1 MNTKAYFSETYRVS
15 IHKNQQIEAVYTN
28 DPDVIASVL
37 DLDKKWFAEGD
48 AKIMGLDIE
57 YCTNKQ
63 LKDKRMAVIQLAMP
77 RHVLV
82 YQCARYEQIK

>member
-1 MNTKAYFSETYRVS
+1 MNTKACFSETYSVS
-15 IHKNQQIEAVYTN
+15 IHKDQQIEAVYTN

-37 DLDKKWFAEGD
+37 NMYKKWFAEGD
-48 AKIMGLDIE
+48 AKIMGLDME
-57 YCTNKQ
+57 YSANKQ
-63 LKDKRMAVIQLAMP
+63 LKDKRMAVIQLAMR